1 MKLILI
7 GIVTGLILA
16 VVMFMAGVW
25 TQSVR
30 DTDSKNVILQTEIA
44 NDISDIKGKL
54 EKMDT
59 KLDIIVKIATSP
71 TAAELDRAH

>member
-71 TAAELDRAH
+71 TAAELDQAH

>member
-16 VVMFMAGVW
+16 AVMFMAGIW

>member
-16 VVMFMAGVW
+16 VVMFMAGIW

-71 TAAELDRAH
+71 TAAELDQAH

>member
-16 VVMFMAGVW
+16 VVMFMAGIW
-25 TQSVR
+25 TQSIR

-71 TAAELDRAH
+71 TAAEVDRAH

>member
-16 VVMFMAGVW
+16 AIMFMAGVW

-71 TAAELDRAH
+71 TAAELDQAH

>member
-16 VVMFMAGVW
+16 AVMFMAGIW

-71 TAAELDRAH
+71 TAAELDQAH

>member
-16 VVMFMAGVW
+16 AIMFMAGIW

-71 TAAELDRAH
+71 TVAELDQAH

>member
-7 GIVTGLILA
+7 GIITGLILA
-16 VVMFMAGVW
+16 VVMFMAGIW

-30 DTDSKNVILQTEIA
+30 DSDSKNVILQTEIA

-71 TAAELDRAH
+71 TAAELDQAH